1 MPTNRPPLYPSPGP
15 MPNPSPRPRPRPAAQ
30 RRNDKTEREQARW
43 DAKYAKAVTPAQRAA
58 VDFDRV
64 RAAIK
69 DLERLDPQRAEA
81 HWHELSA
88 ILRRLHDATRRDVAP
103 KRR

>member
-1 MPTNRPPLYPSPGP
+1 MPSDRPPLYP
-15 MPNPSPRPRPRPAAQ
+15 NPSPMPRPRQRPAAA
-30 RRNDKTEREQARW
+30 RRKDKAEREQARW
-43 DAKYAKAVTPAQRAA
+43 DAKYARAVTPAQRAA

-69 DLERLDPQRAEA
+69 DLERRDPQRAAA
-81 HWHELSA
+81 HWSELSA
-88 ILRRLHDATRRDVAP
+88 ILRRLRDVTCRDVTP

>member
-1 MPTNRPPLYPSPGP
+1 MPTSRPPLYPSPGP
-15 MPNPSPRPRPRPAAQ
+15 MPSPRPRPAAK
-30 RRNDKTEREQARW
+30 RRADKAEREQARW
-43 DAKYAKAVTPAQRAA
+43 DAKYAKAVTTAQRAA

>member
-1 MPTNRPPLYPSPGP
+1 MPSNRPPLYPNPGP
-15 MPNPSPRPRPRPAAQ
+15 MPTPRARPAAQ
-30 RRNDKTEREQARW
+30 RKKDKAEREQARW
-43 DAKYAKAVTPAQRAA
+43 DAKYARAVTPAQRAA

-69 DLERLDPQRAEA
+69 DLERVDPNRADA

-88 ILRRLHDATRRDVAP
+88 ILRRLCDATRRDVAP

>member
-1 MPTNRPPLYPSPGP
+1 MPTNRPPLYPPPGP
-15 MPNPSPRPRPRPAAQ
+15 MPTPRHRPAPQ
-30 RRNDKTEREQARW
+30 RRTEKAEREQARW
-43 DAKYAKAVTPAQRAA
+43 DAKYARAVTPAQRAA

-69 DLERLDPQRAEA
+69 DLERRDPQRAAA
-81 HWHELSA
+81 HWSELSA
-88 ILRRLHDATRRDVAP
+88 ILRRLCDATRRDVAP